1 MTVSLAVSRSRRAMN
16 TLSRECCLELF
27 PTVKLFHAPRPMG
40 LMGQRLD
47 PLARGMLLMY
57 EQRFGLKRR
66 PFPATPDSSLF
77 YPATPHEAA
86 LAPMLRALGENEGLL
101 LLTGAPGTGKTVL
114 GQVLLERLEG
124 EVASVFLTNSH
135 LPDRAALLQALL
147 FDMGL
152 PYDDGAE
159 QVLRLRLTDHVL
171 KNFAAGKRTVAV
183 IDEAQHLSADLLEE
197 LRLLGNL
204 EAGQDKA
211 FQVVCLAQEAMVER
225 LNQPQLGAWKQRLAV
240 HARLGPLSAAE
251 ACDYLLH
258 HLRLAG
264 GKPDKIMDES
274 GLEVLARGT
283 QGIPRLLNHAA
294 HQALS
299 LADAAEM
306 DMVDAEAALEA
317 LAILGLQAEEP
328 MDAAKQETPH
338 RAPDDEDEEGE
349 GETTAGFPL
358 AGALRKSA

>member
-1 MTVSLAVSRSRRAMN
+1 
-16 TLSRECCLELF
+16 
-27 PTVKLFHAPRPMG
+27 
-40 LMGQRLD
+40 
-47 PLARGMLLMY
+47 MLLMY
-57 EQRFGLKRR
+57 EQRFSLKRR
-66 PFPATPDSSLF
+66 PFPATPDSSLY
-77 YPATPHEAA
+77 YPATSHEAA

-114 GQVLLERLEG
+114 GQVLMERLEG
-124 EVASVFLTNSH
+124 DVASVFLTNSH
-135 LPDRAALLQALL
+135 FPDRAALLQTLL

-159 QVLRLRLTDHVL
+159 QILRLRLTDHVL
-171 KNFAAGKRTVAV
+171 KNFAAGKRTIAV

-211 FQVVCLAQEAMVER
+211 FQVVCLAQEAIIETLKV
-225 LNQPQLGAWKQRLAV
+225 PQLAGWKQRLAV
-240 HARLGPLSAAE
+240 HAHLAPLSAEE

-258 HLRLAG
+258 QLRLAG
-264 GKPDKIMDES
+264 GKAEKIIDES

-306 DMVDAEAALEA
+306 DHVDAEAALEA
-317 LAILGLQAEEP
+317 LAVLGLQTDEP
-328 MDAAKQETPH
+328 MEAKQEVPN
-338 RAPDDEDEEGE
+338 RAVEDEEE
-349 GETTAGFPL
+349 ETETTAEFQLPR
-358 AGALRKSA
+358 ALRKSA